1 MTVTEYL
8 TILDFYKQLNPTE
21 SEIILLKV
29 SDPVDVQLKKIEILE
44 ALGVSSSNAIKEIV
58 KQVRSPIKR
67 VRV

>member
-1 MTVTEYL
+1 MTVPEYL
-8 TILDFYKQLNPTE
+8 TILDFYKNLNPTE